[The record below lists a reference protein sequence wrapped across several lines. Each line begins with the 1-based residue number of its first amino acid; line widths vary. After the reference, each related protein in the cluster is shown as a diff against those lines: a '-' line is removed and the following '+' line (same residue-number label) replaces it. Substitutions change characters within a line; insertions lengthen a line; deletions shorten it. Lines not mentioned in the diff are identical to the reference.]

1 MFSGGIEN
9 NTPVANKILCMKN
22 ANIYSFLPK
31 FNAFNPYKKKVKM
44 KKKIQETVSDLT
56 DGLAV
61 LITMVNPKQKLRT
74 FFWVM
79 TIIFT

>member
-1 MFSGGIEN
+1 
-9 NTPVANKILCMKN
+9 
-22 ANIYSFLPK
+22 
-31 FNAFNPYKKKVKM
+31 M

-79 TIIFT
+79 TIIL